1 MGKISLFSLASP
13 NSFEFYRVDSHH
25 SSAAALA
32 SPTALWLSQDSCRS
46 FNPKLTSWNPLKA
59 QGFTLPT
66 AAACSESCWNSARE
80 SLAEHC

>member
-32 SPTALWLSQDSCRS
+32 SPAALWLSQDSCRS

-59 QGFTLPT
+59 SPSPLLLHALR
-66 AAACSESCWNSARE
+66 AAGI
-80 SLAEHC
+80 LHV

>member
-32 SPTALWLSQDSCRS
+32 SPT
-46 FNPKLTSWNPLKA
+46 PLTGLLQVLQPQIDILEPPEGSGLHP
-59 QGFTLPT
+59 P
-66 AAACSESCWNSARE
+66 
-80 SLAEHC
+80 HCCCML